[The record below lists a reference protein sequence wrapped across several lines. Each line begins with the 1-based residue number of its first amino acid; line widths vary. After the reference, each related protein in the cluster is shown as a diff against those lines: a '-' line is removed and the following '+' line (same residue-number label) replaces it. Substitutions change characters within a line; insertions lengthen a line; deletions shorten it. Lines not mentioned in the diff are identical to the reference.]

1 MRLFFCS
8 FGNQSHLHFN
18 ATRGAVPG
26 GEEKA
31 HDRAGERGKRDQTP
45 ALPNQK
51 AAQAKKR
58 MSTERSRAAVKNA
71 DLCRQANKQ
80 GFVTKSSLT
89 SDQNPLP
96 HRKYSLVL
104 IHGDPGSPT
113 SESLAIIELSS
124 QSSGEGKSDSG
135 NQGLE
140 ERT

>member
-1 MRLFFCS
+1 MQQGELSQVEKKRHTTALENAGKGIKRRLY
-8 FGNQSHLHFN
+8 QTKRLH
-18 ATRGAVPG
+18 
-26 GEEKA
+26 K
-31 HDRAGERGKRDQTP
+31 
-45 ALPNQK
+45 QK
-51 AAQAKKR
+51 KKR

>member
-1 MRLFFCS
+1 M
-8 FGNQSHLHFN
+8 
-18 ATRGAVPG
+18 
-26 GEEKA
+26 
-31 HDRAGERGKRDQTP
+31 
-45 ALPNQK
+45 
-51 AAQAKKR
+51 
-58 MSTERSRAAVKNA
+58 KNA